1 MSWTRVLDQE
11 RPVRVLQR
19 ALEAD
24 RVGHAY
30 LFHGP
35 SGVGKRAAALAFAQ
49 ALQCERRGRE
59 LGGQAVP
66 AGEACGRC
74 LPCTKVAR
82 LIHPDVHVLFPQP
95 KDAKHED
102 VAARLAAL
110 AREPYAAVDF
120 RRRPS
125 LDDAGKVSSRMVIYS
140 ADQMREAVMPAMRY
154 APAEGRYNVALLTDA
169 DEMPPAAAN
178 PFLKLLEEPP
188 PKTLFILTA
197 ERADRILP
205 TILSRCQR
213 LRFDPLAPETVERGL
228 RERAGLAPERAAFLA
243 RMADGS
249 FSRALALVE
258 DEALHAQRALVVQFL
273 RGAFNRDQTKLA
285 PAVQQMAGLGRERL
299 GVVLGLLG
307 VWVRDLV
314 LAREAG
320 ADAPLVNADQAESV
334 HNFVRG
340 LPNAR
345 LDLMA
350 ELTEQAAMLAARNVN
365 ATLLLTV
372 LADALHE
379 AMHGHARDVLIRSLA
394 A

>member
-1 MSWTRVLDQE
+1 MWNRVLDQE
-11 RPVRVLQR
+11 RPVRFLQR
-19 ALEAD
+19 ALETD

-49 ALQCERRGRE
+49 ALQCEMRGKT
-59 LGGQAVP
+59 VP

-82 LIHPDVHVLFPQP
+82 LIHPDVRVFFPQP
-95 KDAKHED
+95 KDAKPED

-125 LDDAGKVSSRMVIYS
+125 LDDAGKVSSKMVIYA

-154 APAEGRYNVALLTDA
+154 APAEGRYNIALLTDA

-188 PKTLFILTA
+188 PKTLFLLTA

-213 LRFDPLAPETVERGL
+213 LRFDPLAPEIIETGL
-228 RERAGLAPERAAFLA
+228 RTRAGLPADRAAFVA

-249 FSRALALVE
+249 YARALALLE
-258 DEALHAQRALVVQFL
+258 DEALHVQRGLVVQYL
-273 RGAFNRDQTKLA
+273 RAAFSRNPELVV
-285 PAVQQMAGLGRERL
+285 PAVQEMAGLGRERL
-299 GVVLGLLG
+299 GVVFGLLG

-320 ADAPLVNADQAESV
+320 AAAPLVNADQAEAV
-334 HNFVRG
+334 RNFVRG

-350 ELTEQAAMLAARNVN
+350 GLVEEADTLAARNVN

-379 AMHGHARDVLIRSLA
+379 AMYGREREVLIRPLA

>member
-1 MSWTRVLDQE
+1 MPWNRILDQA
-11 RPVRVLQR
+11 RPVRFLQR
-19 ALEAD
+19 ALETD

-35 SGVGKRAAALAFAQ
+35 SGTGKRATALAFAQ
-49 ALQCERRGRE
+49 ALQCERRGQTV
-59 LGGQAVP
+59 G

-82 LIHPDVHVLFPQP
+82 LIHPDVHVFLPQP
-95 KDAKHED
+95 KDAAPED
-102 VAARLAAL
+102 LAARLAAL

-125 LDDAGKVSSRMVIYS
+125 LDDAGKVSGKMVIYS

-154 APAEGRYNVALLTDA
+154 APAEGRYNIALLTDA

-188 PKTLFILTA
+188 PKTLFVLTA
-197 ERADRILP
+197 ERPDRILP

-213 LRFDPLAPETVERGL
+213 LRFDPLAPEAIEGGL
-228 RERAGLAPERAAFLA
+228 RERVGVPHDRAAFLA

-249 FSRALALVE
+249 FSRALALIE

-273 RGAFNRDQTKLA
+273 RAAFSRNPSLVV
-285 PAVQQMAGLGRERL
+285 PAVQEMAGLGRERI

-307 VWVRDLV
+307 AWVRDLV

-320 ADAPLVNADQAESV
+320 RAAPLINADQAEAV
-334 HNFVRG
+334 HKFVQG

-350 ELTEQAAMLAARNVN
+350 ALVEEAATLAARNVN

-379 AMHGHARDVLIRSLA
+379 AMHGRARDVLIRPLA

>member
-1 MSWTRVLDQE
+1 MPWNRVLGQD
-11 RPVRVLQR
+11 RPVRFLQR

-49 ALQCERRGRE
+49 ALQCEMRGRT
-59 LGGQAVP
+59 VP

-82 LIHPDVHVLFPQP
+82 LIHPDVHVFFPQP
-95 KDAKHED
+95 KDAKPED

-110 AREPYAAVDF
+110 AQEPYAAVDF

-125 LDDAGKVSSRMVIYS
+125 LDDAGKVSSKMVIYS

-188 PKTLFILTA
+188 PKTLFVLTA
-197 ERADRILP
+197 ERPDRILP

-213 LRFDPLAPETVERGL
+213 LRFDPLPPEVVEAGL
-228 RERAGLAPERAAFLA
+228 QTRAGLAPDRAAFLA

-258 DEALHAQRALVVQFL
+258 DEALHAQRALVVQVL
-273 RGAFNRDQTKLA
+273 RAAYSRNPDLVV
-285 PAVQQMAGLGRERL
+285 PAVQEMAGLGRERL
-299 GVVLGLLG
+299 GVALDLLG

-320 ADAPLVNADQAESV
+320 AAAPLVNADQAEAV
-334 HNFVRG
+334 HKFVRG
-340 LPNAR
+340 LPKAR

-350 ELTEQAAMLAARNVN
+350 GLVEEAAVLAARNVN

-372 LADALHE
+372 LVDALHE
-379 AMHGHARDVLIRSLA
+379 AMHGHAREVLLRPLA